1 MPVNHGWTSA
11 DPEESVLMPESSP
24 RPLLRRPERPL
35 AKGAR
40 RYNDNQSERE
50 YAALGDQLDA
60 LGHDIHDARELSRRS
75 RQSLRLTTGHRL
87 EPATSAPRGQPITLA
102 DGARILIRPIE
113 RDDAPQLNAGFE
125 HLSAVSRYRRFLTA
139 IDHLSE
145 RQLAFLTD
153 IDHEVHEALVA
164 VDAASGEVVGVA
176 RFIRDPGD
184 PTQAEVAVVVV
195 DPWQRRGVGS
205 ALIERLAARARRL
218 GVERCTARMLIGNHA
233 GRRLLEQGADDITE
247 HNDAGTVDLTAR
259 LRT

>member
-1 MPVNHGWTSA
+1 MHRSSTRASSTS
-11 DPEESVLMPESSP
+11 V
-24 RPLLRRPERPL
+24 
-35 AKGAR
+35 
-40 RYNDNQSERE
+40 Q
-50 YAALGDQLDA
+50 
-60 LGHDIHDARELSRRS
+60 
-75 RQSLRLTTGHRL
+75 
-87 EPATSAPRGQPITLA
+87 
-102 DGARILIRPIE
+102 
-113 RDDAPQLNAGFE
+113 
-125 HLSAVSRYRRFLTA
+125 VSRYRRFLTA

-176 RFIRDPGD
+176 RFIRDPED
-184 PTQAEVAVVVV
+184 LTQAEVAIVVV

-233 GRRLLEQGADDITE
+233 GRRLLERGADDITE
-247 HNDAGTVDLTAR
+247 HKDASTVDLTAR